1 MKKQA
6 TFGNTALARKM
17 ASRFGTERETVK
29 VRMRYSREV
38 QKFISKMEKAHKQAA
53 KSKLIFG

>member
-1 MKKQA
+1 
-6 TFGNTALARKM
+6 M

-29 VRMRYSREV
+29 VRMRYSKEV
-38 QKFISKMEKAHKQAA
+38 QKFISKMEKAHKRAA